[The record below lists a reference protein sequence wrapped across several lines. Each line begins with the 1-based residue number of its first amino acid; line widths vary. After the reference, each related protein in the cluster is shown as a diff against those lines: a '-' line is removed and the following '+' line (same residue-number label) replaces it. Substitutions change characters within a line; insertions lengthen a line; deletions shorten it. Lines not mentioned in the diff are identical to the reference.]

1 MLLGIELARAVI
13 SAISPILRVLLSPT
27 FLSSRISSA
36 KRSFS
41 AQGMPGVLTLALA

>member
-13 SAISPILRVLLSPT
+13 SSISSILRVLPLPT
-27 FLSSRISSA
+27 FPGSRISTA
-36 KRSFS
+36 RSLS